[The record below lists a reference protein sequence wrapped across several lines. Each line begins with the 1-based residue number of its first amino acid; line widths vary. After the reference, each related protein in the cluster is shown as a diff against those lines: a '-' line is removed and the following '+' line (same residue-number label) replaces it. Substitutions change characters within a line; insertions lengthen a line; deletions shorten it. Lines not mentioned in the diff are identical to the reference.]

1 MALLRW
7 PSTAFDADD
16 SAAAGRLV
24 TALAR
29 VVAISLLVL
38 WAGFLI
44 GLAVRI
50 FLVAAFGVV

>member
-1 MALLRW
+1 
-7 PSTAFDADD
+7 
-16 SAAAGRLV
+16 V

>member
-7 PSTAFDADD
+7 PTMALDADD

-29 VVAISLLVL
+29 VVAVSLLVL

-50 FLVAAFGVV
+50 FMVAAFGTV